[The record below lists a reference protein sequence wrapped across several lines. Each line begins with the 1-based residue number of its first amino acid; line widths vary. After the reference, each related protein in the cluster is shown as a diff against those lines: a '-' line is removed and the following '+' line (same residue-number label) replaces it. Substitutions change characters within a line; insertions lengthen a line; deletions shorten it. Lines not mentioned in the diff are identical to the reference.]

1 MGKIATIKFI
11 VLLLVLSLPVLSQ
24 TTTYEVKSHSLKVE
38 GTSNLHDWYAD
49 VEKVK
54 GSVKLNVDNG
64 KITGLEG
71 LSIVVDARSF
81 KASRGNIMNS
91 KINEALNT
99 KNHPEIRYELARVN
113 SISESGG
120 VYTIST
126 TGQLVVSGVARTV
139 DVNASGR
146 MRQDGTIELTGST
159 AIKMSDHKVS
169 PPTAMFGA
177 LTTGDE
183 VTLKY
188 SVVLQSGIAAG
199 GK

>member
-1 MGKIATIKFI
+1 MRTKAIIKSI
-11 VLLLVLSLPVLSQ
+11 VLILILSASVDAQ
-24 TTTYEVKSHSLKVE
+24 VTQYDVKSHSLKVE

-49 VEKVK
+49 VESLK
-54 GSVKLNVDNG
+54 GSVKIKFDNG

-71 LSIVVDARSF
+71 LSIIVDARSF

-91 KINEALNT
+91 KINDALDT
-99 KNHPEIRYELARVN
+99 KSHPEIRYELGRVN
-113 SISESGG
+113 SITEEGG

-126 TGQLVVSGVARTV
+126 TGQLIVSGVARTLS
-139 DVNASGR
+139 VNASGR
-146 MRQDGTIELTGST
+146 MKPDGTIELSGST
-159 AIKMSDHKVS
+159 AVKMSDHEVS

-188 SVVLQSGIAAG
+188 SVVLQPGIVTG
-199 GK
+199 SK